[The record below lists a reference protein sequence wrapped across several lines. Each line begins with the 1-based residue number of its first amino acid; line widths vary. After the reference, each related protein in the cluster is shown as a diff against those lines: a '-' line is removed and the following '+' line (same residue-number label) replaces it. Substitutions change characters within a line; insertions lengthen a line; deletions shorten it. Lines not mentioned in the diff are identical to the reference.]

1 MLENMF
7 KPLYAFLLS
16 LLLVSGSLS
25 LANAQ
30 SSRIIDKIVS
40 AVGGEVILL
49 SDIESQ
55 LAYLKSQ
62 SGRAPEDARCMILEN
77 LLAQNL
83 MLHQAR
89 LDSIPVSDEEVE
101 SQIGMRMDR
110 ILALMNNDYQ
120 QFEEYYGKTP
130 AEVRA
135 EMREPIKNQMLIER
149 MQGQIISRV
158 TITPSEVKSFFSRV
172 PKDSLPYFNSEVE
185 LSEIIYYPKVNREQ
199 KEKAYVR
206 IANLRKKI
214 VEEGEDFAVI
224 ASTYSEDLGSARQGG
239 DLGWQ
244 KRGTFVPEFESVA
257 YNLEVGEISPV
268 FESPFGYHFMQ
279 LLERRGNL
287 IHTRHVLMIPKIEQ
301 NDLNL
306 AIALL
311 DSLRHKMT
319 AEGSTLRFE
328 AVLKDIGDQDQQ
340 SFHNGGRMMNPKT
353 GDTFFEINEL
363 DPGLF
368 FVIDTM
374 TVGQISAP
382 LQKTD
387 PRGVVY
393 YQMVKLQSR
402 TKPHK
407 ASLKRDYARIQEA
420 ALQEKKGK
428 IVEEW
433 VDQHIFNTFVEIAP
447 EYRSCPNLEPWI
459 KAAGDTVEP

>member
-1 MLENMF
+1 MPFSNLRF
-7 KPLYAFLLS
+7 TRIPLFILLLS
-16 LLLVSGSLS
+16 ISLLAG
-25 LANAQ
+25 AQ
-30 SSRIIDKIVS
+30 AQQRIIDKIVG

-55 LAYLKSQ
+55 LAYLKAQ
-62 SGRAPEDARCMILEN
+62 SGKVPDDARCMIFEN

-89 LDSIPVSDEEVE
+89 LDSIPVSEEEVE
-101 SQIGMRMDR
+101 NQIGMRMDR

-120 QFEEYYGKTP
+120 QFEEYYSKTP

-135 EMREPIKNQMLIER
+135 EMRDPIKNQMLIER
-149 MQGQIISRV
+149 MQQRIIAEV
-158 TITPSEVKSFFSRV
+158 TITPSEVKSFFNRV

-185 LSEIIYYPKVNREQ
+185 LSEVVYYPKVNKDQ

-206 IANLRKKI
+206 ISGLRKKI
-214 VEEGEDFAVI
+214 VEEGEDFAKV
-224 ASTYSEDLGSARQGG
+224 ASTFSEDIGSARQGG

-244 KRGTFVPEFESVA
+244 KRGTFVPEFESIA

-287 IHTRHVLMIPKIEQ
+287 IHTRHVLVIPKIEQ
-301 NDLNL
+301 KDLDL
-306 AIALL
+306 AQHLL
-311 DSLRHKMT
+311 DSLRQEITK
-319 AEGSTLRFE
+319 EGSSLTFE
-328 AVLKDIGDQDQQ
+328 AVNKAIGDDNQQ

-363 DPGLF
+363 DPTLF
-368 FVIDTM
+368 FVIDTLV
-374 TVGQISAP
+374 VGHISSP
-382 LQKTD
+382 MKKTD
-387 PRGVVY
+387 QRGVVY

-428 IVEEW
+428 IIEDW
-433 VDQHIFNTFVEIAP
+433 VDHHIFNTFVEIGQ
-447 EYRSCPNLEPWI
+447 EFNTCPNLEPWI
-459 KAAGDTVEP
+459 KSSKVVGP